1 VPIFCCLLLTVKRR
15 FAVGGKMKTHD
26 ITVTI
31 MQAIVLLMFNN
42 SALDQPLGY
51 LEIKQKIGTLL
62 FDNDPT
68 LLNTLAAISFDSR

>member
-1 VPIFCCLLLTVKRR
+1 
-15 FAVGGKMKTHD
+15 MKTHD